1 MPPEVRGTPPELMER
16 FAIAG
21 SSKNILTMQPAKQ
34 LSSHPKPDGS
44 RGFCHKHFPSRTDGG
59 AEMREPLDDRRVA
72 EYAV

>member
-34 LSSHPKPDGS
+34 LSSHLQRGESSGDGKWRPKIGDAP
-44 RGFCHKHFPSRTDGG
+44 RFFAARF
-59 AEMREPLDDRRVA
+59 
-72 EYAV
+72 